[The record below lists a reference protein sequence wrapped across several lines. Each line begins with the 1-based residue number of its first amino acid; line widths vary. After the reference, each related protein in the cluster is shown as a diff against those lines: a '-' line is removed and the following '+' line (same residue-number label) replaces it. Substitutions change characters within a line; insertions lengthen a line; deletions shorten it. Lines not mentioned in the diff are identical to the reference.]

1 MLSTASLL
9 GFFPLL
15 IARAKPAVGG
25 RVARRSAALLLT
37 LCVIGTGASSE
48 MLDEELDELR
58 EPNWIPSLN
67 VGVESFDYEADA
79 ETVNLIDPPRW
90 SVSGGDPQRQL
101 LVTIGGELM
110 GPALEAIPGRP
121 RLFLGGGVGITFGAA
136 TIVNIGQPDGDARLD
151 QDKDTYLNTTLH
163 KELNAPNPSRNC
175 VSTPPCKEPSIDK
188 WGGQGSEILASFDDF
203 TWFANLG
210 VSFDIPVFQS
220 SLIQLRPSAAY
231 RGEKVDLD
239 GLLTVVVDEGFDP
252 NTDWSWV
259 DDPDDPPNQI
269 RKADG
274 SKLPV
279 FRSRGAGREGVS
291 QHHLGPRLELAFVLS
306 RTARPVRTTL
316 FVEGSYL
323 WLLSDRSQ
331 SFRDPDGIA
340 AYSVHRDRS
349 GFRGGGGVRFSW
361 VGFGG
366 D

>member
-1 MLSTASLL
+1 MFNTASLL

-48 MLDEELDELR
+48 MLDEELDEPR
-58 EPNWIPSLN
+58 EPNWIPSIN

-79 ETVNLIDPPRW
+79 ETVDLIDPPRW
-90 SVSGGDPQRQL
+90 STSGGDSQRQL

-121 RLFLGGGVGITFGAA
+121 RLFLGGGLGIKTFAA
-136 TIVNIGQPDGDARLD
+136 DEIVKIGQPDGGAQPE
-151 QDKDTYLNTTLH
+151 QDKDAYLTNLDRLINRFRCL
-163 KELNAPNPSRNC
+163 ESVNGCP
-175 VSTPPCKEPSIDK
+175 EPIIDD
-188 WGGQGSEILASFDDF
+188 WLGQGSEVEVSFDDL

-210 VSFDIPVFQS
+210 VSFDIPVFES
-220 SLIQLRPSAAY
+220 SLIQVRPSAAY

-239 GLLTVVVDEGFDP
+239 GLLTVVVDEGFDA
-252 NTDWSWV
+252 NTAE
-259 DDPDDPPNQI
+259 PDGDLLRI
-269 RKADG
+269 Y
-274 SKLPV
+274 
-279 FRSRGAGREGVS
+279 RSRGAGRRDVT

-306 RTARPVRTTL
+306 RTARPIRTTL

-323 WLLSDRSQ
+323 RLLSDRSQ
-331 SFRDPDGIA
+331 SFRDRDGIA
-340 AYSVHRDRS
+340 AYSVNRDR
-349 GFRGGGGVRFSW
+349 GEFRGGGGIRISW